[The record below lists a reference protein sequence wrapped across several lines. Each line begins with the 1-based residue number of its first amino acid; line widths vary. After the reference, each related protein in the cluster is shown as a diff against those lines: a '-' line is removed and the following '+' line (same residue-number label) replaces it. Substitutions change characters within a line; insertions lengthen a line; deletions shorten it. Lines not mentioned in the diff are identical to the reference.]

1 MRKQQI
7 MQMAA
12 VSLGVSLLGSGCQT
26 YTSQAKTMHGNWVA
40 GQVVAAATAFGKEAE
55 SCDDNKDAIVWN
67 LEAALSQRVA
77 GNIPDSNRYFD
88 KAVQRIDVYEQQAK
102 TKVGREALA
111 LMSNQQNMPY
121 EGRAYDKIMLH
132 TYQALNYLT
141 QGEVDK
147 ARPEIIRAYQYQ
159 QDAVEENARRI
170 ERVQEEEQANQD
182 RDKMENAKADPK
194 FRSDLAGVTN
204 NIEGFQCYADY
215 VNPFT
220 VYLDGLYFLHAGSGG
235 SDLERARKSFQ
246 RVQEVAGSN
255 KFVQADLQAA
265 ANGIPSTKCT
275 YVIFETGQA
284 ASLDQVRIDV
294 PIIITKVSYVGVA
307 FPKLTFHNNYAPELL
322 VSAGGVQERTLPVA
336 SMDAV
341 IAREFQ
347 NEWPVI
353 LTKAI
358 ASAVA
363 KGVAAYAANAAAEKQ
378 SEVLGWASKVATAAI
393 QAALNVAD
401 TRSWTTLPKEYQVA
415 CVPTPDERMITLSV
429 AGAAPVVVT
438 LGDGTVNVVCV
449 RSMTNG
455 GPLFVSQGKLK

>member
-1 MRKQQI
+1 MLRI
-7 MQMAA
+7 ASFTA
-12 VSLGVSLLGSGCQT
+12 LALVLALFSAGCQT
-26 YTSQAKTMHGNWVA
+26 YTKQSERMRTAWAA
-40 GQVVAAATAFGKEAE
+40 GQPATAAALSGKEADRHG
-55 SCDDNKDAIVWN
+55 DDKDAVVWN
-67 LEAALSQRVA
+67 LEAGMAYRVA
-77 GNIPDSNRYFD
+77 GNLPESTRHFA
-88 KAVQRIDVYEQQAK
+88 KAVERIDVYEQQAK
-102 TKVGREALA
+102 VKVGREAMA
-111 LMSNQQNMPY
+111 IMSNPQNMPY
-121 EGRAYDKIMLH
+121 EGRTYDKIMLH

-265 ANGIPSTKCT
+265 ANGVPSTKCT

-307 FPKLTFHNNYAPELL
+307 FPKLTFHNSYASELL

-378 SEVLGWASKVATAAI
+378 SEGLGLVSKILTAAI
-393 QAALNVAD
+393 QAALNIAD

-415 CVPTPDERMITLSV
+415 CIPTPDERMITLSV